1 MANYFPRSNA
11 EQVTWLTN
19 FSSKIAIS
27 GVSLGLTVTEIS
39 ELQTNCSSLITAIN
53 TAETLKTSLKSA
65 TAAKEIAVQT
75 NGGNIRNNV
84 ARLKTSASY
93 NATMGQD
100 LGVIGT
106 STALDFATFKAKLTV
121 ENFAGYIR
129 LKFTKKG
136 TDGVN
141 IYRRKLGEST
151 WHFLARDTKS
161 PYDDHIVL
169 AVANQPE
176 HWEYRAF
183 GVVDDNEIGIASD
196 IVSVVFGN

>member
-1 MANYFPRSNA
+1 MKDYFPRSNA

-27 GVSLGLTVTEIS
+27 GASLGLTATEIS

-53 TAETLKTSLKSA
+53 TVETLKTSLKSA

-75 NGGNIRNNV
+75 EAGNIRTNV
-84 ARLKTSASY
+84 ARFKTAASY
-93 NATMGQD
+93 TPTIGQD
-100 LGVIGT
+100 LGVVGT
-106 STALDFATFKAKLTV
+106 STALDFATYKAKLTV
-121 ENFAGYIR
+121 ENFAGYVR

-141 IYRRKLGEST
+141 IYHRKMGEST

-183 GVVDDNEIGIASD
+183 GVVDDNEIGMASD